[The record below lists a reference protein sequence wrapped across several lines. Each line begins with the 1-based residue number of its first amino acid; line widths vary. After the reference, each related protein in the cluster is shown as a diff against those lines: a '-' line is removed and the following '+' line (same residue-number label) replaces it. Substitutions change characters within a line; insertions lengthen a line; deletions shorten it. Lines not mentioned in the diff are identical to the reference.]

1 MSGIRTVETGV
12 PRLLIHVLRKRDSEM
27 IFLTDA
33 EATLSDRRKPQ
44 RPEPA
49 VTCVVQTCESS
60 SWSLVVSVTLLWT
73 AWHLEKE
80 QNHALRA
87 DPSQVSG
94 RANG

>member
-1 MSGIRTVETGV
+1 MPGIRIVETGV
-12 PRLLIHVLRKRDSEM
+12 PRLWIHVLKSSDSEM
-27 IFLTDA
+27 IFPTDA

-49 VTCVVQTCESS
+49 VTCVGQTCESS
-60 SWSLVVSVTLLWT
+60 SWSLVVSLTLLWT
-73 AWHLEKE
+73 VWHLEKE

>member
-1 MSGIRTVETGV
+1 METGV
-12 PRLLIHVLRKRDSEM
+12 PGLWIHVLKSSDSEM
-27 IFLTDA
+27 IFPTDA

-49 VTCVVQTCESS
+49 VTCVGQTRESS
-60 SWSLVVSVTLLWT
+60 SWSLVESVTLLWT
-73 AWHLEKE
+73 VWHLEKE